1 MVLAR
6 IVFMAGSLLS
16 LVALHDGL
24 LGRATGGF
32 NSAYVGSLVL
42 MCTLGYY
49 VVAKIGQAALGPQR
63 RTGGRTG
70 VYMDMQQQNKTA
82 IVTGVPKLTI
92 ENVWILVYGLG
103 AVVFVMAYTCLGV
116 EPVSLTCMGIGMG
129 LLCMDELVHPKR
141 EMLAVY
147 VAVRIGA
154 LLSGLTS
161 LCLIFV
167 EGFGEMVSRF
177 LSTSDWPAAIGGVG
191 LPFLSQFLMLCV
203 RDYRKYTVG
212 GVIEM
217 CEFGLPFAVILGGCL
232 LWTAEAE
239 RRHGDEGA
247 SYELLLNETM
257 EWYRNLTRDSAQD
270 PVAGWAAYLSL
281 VPFLLAPVLV
291 LYVACVLEGCAVDP
305 LLAVSLAAAIQYT
318 VREGPSVLNIYAL
331 LCSCVGLL
339 LRVGSELNIKKV
351 DRFNGQEASR
361 QIPSRVLRE
370 AEVRDLQAASEAPET
385 APLNPDHAAV

>member
-6 IVFMAGSLLS
+6 IAFMAGALLS

-32 NSAYVGSLVL
+32 HSAYVGSLVL

-49 VVAKIGQAALGPQR
+49 VLAKIGQAALGPPR
-63 RTGGRTG
+63 RRGGRTG

-116 EPVSLTCMGIGMG
+116 EPVSLTCMGVGMG
-129 LLCMDELVHPKR
+129 LLCMDELIHPRR

-154 LLSGLTS
+154 LLSGLIG
-161 LCLIFV
+161 LCLVFV
-167 EGFGEMVSRF
+167 ESFGEMVSRF
-177 LSTSDWPAAIGGVG
+177 LSTSDWPAAIGGIG

-239 RRHGDEGA
+239 RRHGQEA

-281 VPFLLAPVLV
+281 VPFLLAPVIV
-291 LYVACVLEGCAVDP
+291 LYVACVLDGCAVDP
-305 LLAVSLAAAIQYT
+305 LLAVSLAASVQCT
-318 VREGPSVLNIYAL
+318 VRKGASVINIYAL
-331 LCSCVGLL
+331 LCSCAGVVV
-339 LRVGSELNIKKV
+339 RVGSELNLGKGQA
-351 DRFNGQEASR
+351 FNGQEDSR
-361 QIPSRVLRE
+361 QIPSRVLRQ
-370 AEVRDLQAASEAPET
+370 AEVRDLQASTDPPET
-385 APLNPDHAAV
+385 APLDPDRAAV